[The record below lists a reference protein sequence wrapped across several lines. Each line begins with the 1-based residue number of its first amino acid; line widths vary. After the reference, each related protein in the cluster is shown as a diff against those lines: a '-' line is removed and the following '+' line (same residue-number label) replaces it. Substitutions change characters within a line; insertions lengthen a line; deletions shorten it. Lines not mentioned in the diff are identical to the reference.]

1 MAYTERKEIIRKIEK
16 LRDSKVVTYVISTR
30 QNINT
35 MIEPSDIR
43 VLFDHLQKNK
53 KIDLFIYSN
62 GGVSSVAWPLINLI
76 REYTKDFSVLVPYNA
91 FSCATS
97 ISIGADQIVMG
108 KVGTL
113 GPIDPKVFNEFNPI
127 INNQPV
133 GISVEDIA
141 GFFGLIRDKFGIKK
155 QQLLSKHFEQLSSD
169 VRPLALGNAYRH
181 YIKARD
187 DAKKILS
194 LHMDHK
200 KDKVKIKNII
210 ETLVEKLHFH
220 GHNINRK
227 EAKDIGLNVINA
239 DEVSNTDDN
248 LEDLIW
254 SLYKDYE
261 SELKLK
267 TPYKDEVPISG
278 DTNKLPIKFIE
289 STSKSNK
296 FLINQKMVLLNFPEN
311 SYIINNNGQFA
322 VYNSA
327 NGQVVPIVF
336 MGQPT
341 FIDGKIYDKQES
353 IFWE

>member
-1 MAYTERKEIIRKIEK
+1 M
-16 LRDSKVVTYVISTR
+16 
-30 QNINT
+30 
-35 MIEPSDIR
+35 
-43 VLFDHLQKNK
+43 
-53 KIDLFIYSN
+53 
-62 GGVSSVAWPLINLI
+62 AWPLINLI
-76 REYTKDFSVLVPYNA
+76 REYTNNFSVLVPYNA

-108 KVGTL
+108 KIGTL
-113 GPIDPKVFNEFNPI
+113 GPIDPKVANEFNPT

-141 GFFGLIRDKFGIKK
+141 GFFDLMKIKFGIKK
-155 QQLLSKHFEQLSSD
+155 QQFLSKHFEQLSSD
-169 VRPLALGNAYRH
+169 IRPLALGNAYRH

-187 DAKKILS
+187 DAKKILG
-194 LHMDHK
+194 LHMDPI

-210 ETLVEKLHFH
+210 EILVEKLHFH

-227 EAKDIGLNVINA
+227 EAKDIGLNVVSA
-239 DEVSNTDDN
+239 DAISDSTDN
-248 LEDLIW
+248 LEDLMW

-261 SELKLK
+261 AELKLK
-267 TPYKDEVPISG
+267 TPYKDEAPTSG

-289 STSKSNK
+289 STNKSDK
-296 FLINQKMVLLNFPEN
+296 FVINQKMVLLNFPVN

-322 VYNSA
+322 VYNSTT
-327 NGQVVPIVF
+327 GQVVPVVF